1 MVMDRIVVI
10 DFETTGMAPTQGA
23 RATEVAAVVLE
34 EGRVV
39 DRYQSLMNSGAYI
52 PAEITRLTGIT
63 NQMVSTAP
71 PARQVIRELREF
83 VRDSVLVAHNAS
95 FDRRFL
101 VSEGLNAGIDF
112 NDHPFLCTM
121 LLSRRI
127 YPSALN
133 HRLGTLA
140 SHVGLKV
147 EGRFH
152 RALFDAEIT
161 VQLFMKLTDRVKAR
175 APHGQITFDFLHQL
189 QKSKIGSA
197 F

>member
-34 EGRVV
+34 EGQVV

-63 NQMVSTAP
+63 NLMVSTAP

-127 YPSALN
+127 YPAALN

-161 VQLFMKLTDRVKAR
+161 AQLFMKLTDRVKAR
-175 APHGQITFDFLHQL
+175 TPHDRITFDTLHQL